1 MLHAVSEC
9 NTHPC
14 HTQRRYKATPQPRLR
29 PAIVTHAAARR
40 HSRAAVIPQSGHRH
54 ARVKLSSELWAHAT
68 RADTAAKSE
77 LGLCQKRYY
86 LVCSLQA
93 AIVGGE
99 QAEEDVLDHF
109 EW

>member
-1 MLHAVSEC
+1 MLIQHAHRLPQEAG
-9 NTHPC
+9 
-14 HTQRRYKATPQPRLR
+14 RRL
-29 PAIVTHAAARR
+29 
-40 HSRAAVIPQSGHRH
+40 G
-54 ARVKLSSELWAHAT
+54 L
-68 RADTAAKSE
+68 AAKSE